1 MSRLAEL
8 FRDLKNNKTNYLG
21 SREGSEF
28 EDRINAKLHT
38 LGYSRLIRT
47 DITEKGFALLKKLVL
62 DKETNHVPQNPFS
75 VKFHRHFFH
84 QPYGPQEYPDF
95 LILDGDGVVSIETK
109 YSKNKQGKPMW
120 NSGLPRPNGIYVFG
134 SYGRKDITFFRGADV
149 VPKEDVRKL
158 RDFFDKGL
166 SEYQQRFNSDE
177 MKEQAY
183 GFSVYI
189 RRAFDQNKKYNPD
202 AVVDFFENPWRAE
215 LEDAV
220 IDRFG

>member
-1 MSRLAEL
+1 M
-8 FRDLKNNKTNYLG
+8 
-21 SREGSEF
+21 
-28 EDRINAKLHT
+28 
-38 LGYSRLIRT
+38 
-47 DITEKGFALLKKLVL
+47 
-62 DKETNHVPQNPFS
+62 
-75 VKFHRHFFH
+75 
-84 QPYGPQEYPDF
+84 
-95 LILDGDGVVSIETK
+95 
-109 YSKNKQGKPMW
+109 
-120 NSGLPRPNGIYVFG
+120 
-134 SYGRKDITFFRGADV
+134 
-149 VPKEDVRKL
+149 PKEDVRKL

-189 RRAFDQNKKYNPD
+189 RRTFDQNKKYNPD